1 MGSAMGLA
9 IGLHIIA
16 AVIWVGGMFFAYL
29 ALRPAMAETLEPQQ
43 ALTLWQGVLGR
54 FLRWVWLAVLLLP
67 LTGYWLIFFEFGGWR
82 YIGSHIHIM
91 QSLGWI
97 MIAGFLYVWF
107 GPYRRLRRAVTA
119 QVWAEAARAQGRIR
133 RLVGVNL
140 TLGLIVIAV
149 AAIGR
154 FGL

>member
-1 MGSAMGLA
+1 MGLA
-9 IGLHIIA
+9 IGLHILA

-29 ALRPAMAETLEPQQ
+29 ALRPAMAETLEPAQ
-43 ALTLWQGVLGR
+43 ALAVWRAVLGR

-67 LTGYWLIFFEFGGWR
+67 ITGYWLIFFEYGGWR
-82 YIGSHIHIM
+82 YIGHHIHIM

-97 MIAGFLYVWF
+97 MIGGFLYVWF
-107 GPYRRLRRAVTA
+107 GPYRRLRDAVSA
-119 QVWAEAARAQGRIR
+119 QDWANAAKAQGKIR

-149 AAIGR
+149 AVVGR
-154 FGL
+154 VGL